1 MAQPS
6 VVRSKRRIAIIG
18 GGVSGLGCMWGLRHE
33 DCEVHL
39 YESDSRLGGHAN
51 TVMFEG
57 CGNAVPVDTGFI
69 AMNER
74 SYRTW
79 SLLVGLFSC

>member
-6 VVRSKRRIAIIG
+6 AVRSKRRIAIIG
-18 GGVSGLGCMWGLRHE
+18 GGVSGLGCMWRLRHE

-57 CGNAVPVDTGFI
+57 YGNAVPVDTGFI
-69 AMNER
+69 AMNKR